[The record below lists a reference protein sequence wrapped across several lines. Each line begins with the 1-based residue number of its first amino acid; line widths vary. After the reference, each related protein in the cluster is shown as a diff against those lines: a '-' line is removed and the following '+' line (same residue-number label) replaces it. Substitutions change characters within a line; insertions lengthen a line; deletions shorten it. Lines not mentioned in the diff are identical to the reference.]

1 MIQAKGTFNWTTG
14 PSEMMTERLS
24 NHTKMVIDLMVQE
37 KISANMNL
45 DLLHEVNVSFK
56 IY

>member
-1 MIQAKGTFNWTTG
+1 LIQAKGTFNWTTG

-45 DLLHEVNVSFK
+45 DLLHEVNVSF
-56 IY
+56 